1 MPKGQE
7 TGFDTLFTAYD
18 QQFMGLHR
26 IVLSL
31 TLVAMSIM
39 VALSFVLGAEFG
51 SLGVATAYMTAVMLL
66 FVSLRVVANVHFRR
80 LGG

>member
-1 MPKGQE
+1 
-7 TGFDTLFTAYD
+7 
-18 QQFMGLHR
+18 
-26 IVLSL
+26 
-31 TLVAMSIM
+31 
-39 VALSFVLGAEFG
+39 VLGAEFG